1 MLKIRTL
8 IIALAFSPLIAI
20 SWQLTNQAGTNS
32 PSKGQAGSGSGG
44 GTPPINY
51 HPSPSKGQAGSG
63 SGGANN
69 GGNSHSSPSKGQAG
83 SGSGS
88 QSDDFTVEKKSD
100 GIEIRLSPETRDK
113 LKTALP
119 INNHLLSPSATQT
132 LLHSLELSGLSKHTA
147 RNLIRAIKQILK
159 STPAHTAPTSSLL
172 ELRQGQLVAST
183 KAIKPDTN
191 IAEENT
197 VITVNANKLNE
208 AINLYNQ
215 IVLKSDSETLKK
227 LSQNSEFVTIGE
239 ALQELRSV
247 VK

>member
-20 SWQLTNQAGTNS
+20 SWQLTNQAEANS

-44 GTPPINY
+44 GTPPTNY

-69 GGNSHSSPSKGQAG
+69 GGNSNSSPSKGQAG

-100 GIEIRLSPETRDK
+100 GIEIRLSPEARDR

-119 INNHLLSPSATQT
+119 INNNLLSPSATER
-132 LLHSLELSGLSKHTA
+132 LLHSLKLGGLSQHTA
-147 RNLIRAIKQILK
+147 KNLIRAIKQIFK
-159 STPAHTAPTSSLL
+159 TTPATTTNSSLL
-172 ELRQGQLVAST
+172 ELKKGQLVAST
-183 KAIKPDTN
+183 KAIKPDAT
-191 IAEENT
+191 IAEKNT
-197 VITVNANKLNE
+197 VVTVNPNKLNE
-208 AINLYNQ
+208 AINLYNE
-215 IVLKSDSETLKK
+215 IVMESDSETLKK
-227 LSQNSEFVTIGE
+227 LSQNSEFVEIGQ
-239 ALQELRSV
+239 ALKELRSV
-247 VK
+247 MK

>member
-20 SWQLTNQAGTNS
+20 SWQLTNQAGANS

-44 GTPPINY
+44 ATPPINY

-100 GIEIRLSPETRDK
+100 GIEIRLSPEARDK

-119 INNHLLSPSATQT
+119 INNGLLSPSATQT
-132 LLHSLELSGLSKHTA
+132 LLNSLELSGLSKDTA
-147 RNLIRAIKQILK
+147 RNLIRTIKEILK
-159 STPAHTAPTSSLL
+159 STPANTPHSSLL
-172 ELRQGQLVAST
+172 ELKQGQLVAST
-183 KAIKPDTN
+183 KAIKPDTSM
-191 IAEENT
+191 AEKNT
-197 VITVNANKLNE
+197 VITVNTSKLNE
-208 AINLYNQ
+208 AINLYNE
-215 IVLKSDSETLKK
+215 IVMASDSETLKK
-227 LSQNSEFVTIGE
+227 LSQNPEFVEIGQ
-239 ALQELRSV
+239 ALKELKSV
-247 VK
+247 IK